1 LQAHSSF
8 IFKTKQ
14 SPFNSEYVATGSF
27 DGKVKIWDSS
37 KDAWTLIQTYSQH
50 SSGAYGLEWLDYD
63 TLASCG
69 YSGGLIKIWS
79 LSSGQTKTTIKT
91 LKSVYVNSLKMLN
104 NRIHLAAG
112 VFGDIN
118 IYNINDGNLVSS
130 LQGHTSYVFDIVQIS
145 NDILASSSDDYTV
158 RIWNSTK
165 KTCNFVLQGHSN
177 QIFGL
182 KQITSSILA
191 SGSADATIKLWNI
204 TSSQLIRTLTG
215 HTSYIDWSL
224 D

>member
-1 LQAHSSF
+1 LVNSLQAHSSF

-27 DGKVKIWDSS
+27 DGKVKIWDAS

-69 YSGGLIKIWS
+69 YSDGLIKIWS

-91 LKSVYVNSLKMLN
+91 LKSVYVYSLKMLN
-104 NRIHLAAG
+104 NRIHLAAA
-112 VFGDIN
+112 VFGC
-118 IYNINDGNLVSS
+118 
-130 LQGHTSYVFDIVQIS
+130 
-145 NDILASSSDDYTV
+145 
-158 RIWNSTK
+158 
-165 KTCNFVLQGHSN
+165 TC
-177 QIFGL
+177 
-182 KQITSSILA
+182 
-191 SGSADATIKLWNI
+191 TIKLWNI
-204 TSSQLIRTLTG
+204 TSGKLIRTLTG

-224 D
+224 DLLNNGQTLVSGSLDQSIKLWNWSTGECLSTIQTNSKVYSLIVLNAIDGMRIIFILFSFDHLLFLL